1 MSNPLADLGPQ
12 IIWSYFDE
20 IRRIPRPSKHE
31 EKIQAWIKEWADKHG
46 FETGSDRVGNLVV
59 RVPATEGHESADT
72 VILQGH
78 VDMVPE
84 KNRDVEF
91 DFLTDPINV
100 VRDGDW
106 ILAEGTTLG
115 ADNGVGVAMALA
127 AATDQQCVHPPLE
140 LLFTVDEETGLT
152 GATELDNTLL
162 QGQRLLN
169 LDTEE
174 DGAFYIGCAGGNDL
188 HIHFKVER
196 EKSEL
201 PEQIELA
208 VKGLRG
214 GHSGVDIHEN
224 RANAVK
230 LLFRLMNAAADAGIK
245 FDLASFEGG
254 SKHNAIPREAFACIR
269 ASSGSM
275 DMFREIAVSQ
285 KGEFDGE
292 FGAIDPD
299 LVVEVNESE
308 VDDQVFTA
316 ELKTRLIGAMIAAP
330 HGVLAMSRDV
340 PGLVE
345 TSNNVAV
352 IVIENEIVEITTST
366 RSSVMPALRAMV
378 GQIRAGFEL
387 ADADVEDLGGYP
399 GWTPNPD
406 SALLNTGRKVYQD
419 TFGNEPEVKAIH
431 AGLECGLIGEKFPG
445 MDMLSFG
452 PEIHSPHAP
461 GEKVQISS
469 VEKSWRL
476 LKEFL
481 KELA

>member
-1 MSNPLADLGPQ
+1 MSSPLADLDPQ
-12 IIWSYFDE
+12 IVWNYFDE
-20 IRRIPRPSKHE
+20 IRKIPRPSKHE
-31 EKIQAWIKEWADKHG
+31 EKIQAWIRDWAGQHG
-46 FETGSDRVGNLVV
+46 FETESDKVGNLVV
-59 RVPATEGHESADT
+59 RVPATVGHESADI

-84 KNRDVEF
+84 KNREVEF
-91 DFLTDPINV
+91 DFLTDPINI

-106 ILAEGTTLG
+106 IVAEGTTLG
-115 ADNGVGVAMALA
+115 SDNGVGVAMALA
-127 AATDQQCVHPPLE
+127 SATAEDCVHPPLE

-152 GATELDNTLL
+152 GAVELEDTLL
-162 QGQRLLN
+162 KGHRLLN

-188 HIHFKVER
+188 HITFNIVR
-196 EKSEL
+196 ETSEL
-201 PEQIELA
+201 PQQLQLA
-208 VKGLRG
+208 VMGLRG

-230 LLFRLMNAAADAGIK
+230 LLFRLLRAAGDAGID
-245 FDLASFEGG
+245 FGLASIEGG
-254 SKHNAIPREAFACIR
+254 SKHNAIPREAFADLR
-269 ASSGSM
+269 VPSGTLEK
-275 DMFREIAVSQ
+275 FREVIADQ
-285 KGEFDGE
+285 KKEFDGE

-299 LVVEVNESE
+299 LSIEIAEGEVG
-308 VDDQVFTA
+308 DQVFTA
-316 ELKTRLIGAMIAAP
+316 DLKARLISAMIAAP
-330 HGVLAMSRDV
+330 HGVLAISRDV

-345 TSNNVAV
+345 TSNSVAV
-352 IVIENEIVEITTST
+352 IVTGDDVIDITTST

-378 GQIRAGFEL
+378 DQIRTGFEL
-387 ADADVEDLGGYP
+387 AGADVEDLGGYP

-406 SALLNTGRKVYQD
+406 SALLNTGKKVFQN
-419 TFGNEPEVKAIH
+419 TFGSEPEVKAIH

-452 PEIHSPHAP
+452 PEIRSPHAP

-469 VEKSWRL
+469 VEKTWKL
-476 LKEFL
+476 LKELL

>member
-1 MSNPLADLGPQ
+1 MSNPLADLDPQ
-12 IIWSYFDE
+12 IVWNYFDE
-20 IRRIPRPSKHE
+20 IRKIPRPSKHE
-31 EKIQAWIKEWADKHG
+31 EKIQAWIKDWAGQHG
-46 FETGSDRVGNLVV
+46 FEAERDKVGNLVV
-59 RVPATEGHESADT
+59 RVPATAGHESADI

-84 KNRDVEF
+84 KNREVEF
-91 DFLTDPINV
+91 DFLTDPINI

-106 ILAEGTTLG
+106 IVAEGTTLG
-115 ADNGVGVAMALA
+115 SDNGVGVAMALA
-127 AATDQQCVHPPLE
+127 AATEEDCVHPPLE

-152 GATELDNTLL
+152 GAIELENTLL
-162 QGQRLLN
+162 KGHRLLN

-188 HIHFKVER
+188 HITFNIER
-196 EKSEL
+196 ETSEL
-201 PEQIELA
+201 PLQLQLA
-208 VKGLRG
+208 VMGLRG

-230 LLFRLMNAAADAGIK
+230 LLFRLLKAAGDAGID
-245 FDLASFEGG
+245 FGLASIEGG
-254 SKHNAIPREAFACIR
+254 SKHNAIPREAFADLR
-269 ASSGSM
+269 APSGALEK
-275 DMFREIAVSQ
+275 FRKVIADQ
-285 KGEFDGE
+285 KLEFDGE

-299 LVVEVNESE
+299 LSIEIAEGEVG
-308 VDDQVFTA
+308 DQVFTA
-316 ELKTRLIGAMIAAP
+316 DLTAKLINAMIAVP
-330 HGVLAMSRDV
+330 HGVLAISRDV

-352 IVIENEIVEITTST
+352 IVIIDDVIDITTST

-378 GQIRAGFEL
+378 DQIRTGFEL
-387 ADADVEDLGGYP
+387 AGAVVEDLGGYP

-406 SALLNTGRKVYQD
+406 SALLNTGKKVFQN
-419 TFGNEPEVKAIH
+419 TFGSEPEVKAIH

-452 PEIHSPHAP
+452 PEIRSPHAP

-469 VEKSWRL
+469 VEKTWKL
-476 LKEFL
+476 LKELL

>member
-1 MSNPLADLGPQ
+1 
-12 IIWSYFDE
+12 
-20 IRRIPRPSKHE
+20 
-31 EKIQAWIKEWADKHG
+31 
-46 FETGSDRVGNLVV
+46 
-59 RVPATEGHESADT
+59 
-72 VILQGH
+72 
-78 VDMVPE
+78 
-84 KNRDVEF
+84 
-91 DFLTDPINV
+91 
-100 VRDGDW
+100 
-106 ILAEGTTLG
+106 
-115 ADNGVGVAMALA
+115 MALA
-127 AATDQQCVHPPLE
+127 AATDEECVHPPLE

-152 GATELDNTLL
+152 GAIELDNTLL
-162 QGQRLLN
+162 KGRRLLN

-196 EKSEL
+196 KKSDL

-208 VKGLRG
+208 IKGLRG

-230 LLFRLMNAAADAGIK
+230 LLFRLLNAASDAGIE
-245 FDLASFEGG
+245 FDLASAEGG
-254 SKHNAIPREAFACIR
+254 SKHNAIPREAFAYVR
-269 ASSGSM
+269 AAGGSLER
-275 DMFREIAVSQ
+275 FREVAESQ
-285 KGEFDGE
+285 KAEFDGE
-292 FGAIDPD
+292 FGSIDPD
-299 LVVEVNESE
+299 LVVEVNEGE
-308 VDDQVFTA
+308 VADQVFTA
-316 ELKTRLIGAMIAAP
+316 DLKERLTGAIMAAP

-352 IVIENEIVEITTST
+352 LAIEDEIIKITTST

-378 GQIRAGFEL
+378 SQVRAGFEL
-387 ADADVEDLGGYP
+387 ARAEVEEHGGYP

-406 SALLNTGRKVYQD
+406 SDLLKTGREVFQE
-419 TFGNEPEVKAIH
+419 TFDVEPHVKAIH

-452 PEIHSPHAP
+452 PEIRSPHAP

-476 LKEFL
+476 LKAFL
-481 KELA
+481 LKLA